1 MMKVIPL
8 RLTGSADEI
17 EETLDQVTNRVM
29 EGLPRFQAIEALHG
43 YQDMKWVTNYSQN
56 HWKGTDGRERLMGM
70 LRGHVANGETVR
82 KEDIESFFAGL
93 RRGGE

>member
-1 MMKVIPL
+1 LKLCMGI
-8 RLTGSADEI
+8 RIWSE
-17 EETLDQVTNRVM
+17 
-29 EGLPRFQAIEALHG
+29 FS
-43 YQDMKWVTNYSQN
+43 Y
-56 HWKGTDGRERLMGM
+56 WKGTDDRERLMGM